1 MSIGY
6 FPVIY
11 EDELLYSVFA
21 RYYMHT
27 GHITYRCVADELFGN
42 SNVIPSIEFINA
54 LKQEVLKLLLKN
66 MTMQELIKNH
76 TMFPYYARFLPKTKK
91 NRALEALINMRGDYN
106 NLLSIPKSKNGT
118 ERYLRY
124 CPICSENDKEKY
136 GETYWHRSH
145 QIAELNVCYR
155 NRCSLVKSNV
165 LISGKVSRGL
175 ISAEKELKIDN
186 NITLIENDLEIKLAE
201 YVTDVFKSDIN
212 IDEYI
217 QVGKFFQYKLEG
229 TKYLSIRGKQR
240 NIDLLYNE
248 FIKYYE
254 EFSENG
260 IKELWQL
267 QKIFTNYR
275 FNTFEICQ
283 LAMFLK
289 VPVSE
294 LVNMKLP
301 EKSQEQLFDEQV
313 KKMRDDGIGC
323 NKIAKELGVSS
334 RTIRLAG
341 KGVTREKRVY
351 SSKKI
356 NTIDWEKL
364 DNETL
369 PKVKKIISDTY
380 GTNINRPNKVT
391 EYAICKK
398 LNFPNKRFDYLP
410 LCRKEIQKYKESN
423 EEYWAR
429 KVIWAINT
437 IKNKGEVLNFRKI
450 RNLTNMRKE
459 YLIACMPQLEKIGDK
474 DIIKVVKQILL

>member
-6 FPVIY
+6 FPSIY
-11 EDELLYSVFA
+11 KDELLYSVFA
-21 RYYMHT
+21 RYYQHT
-27 GHITYRCVADELFGN
+27 GHITYGYVAEELFGD
-42 SNVIPSIEFINA
+42 SKVISSIEFINS
-54 LKQEVLKLLLKN
+54 LKTEVLKVLLKN

-155 NRCSLVKSNV
+155 HRCSLVKSNV
-165 LISGKVSRGL
+165 LISGKASRGL

-212 IDEYI
+212 IDEDI

-240 NIDLLYNE
+240 NIDLLYND

-351 SSKKI
+351 SSNKV
-356 NTIDWEKL
+356 NAMDWDKL
-364 DNETL
+364 DKETL
-369 PKVKKIISDTY
+369 PEVKKIISEIY
-380 GTNINRPNKVT
+380 GTGVNRPHKVT
-391 EYAICKK
+391 EYAVCKK
-398 LNFPNKRFDYLP
+398 MNLPDKRFDYLP
-410 LCRKEIQKYKESN
+410 LCRKEIKKYRESN
-423 EEYWAR
+423 EQYWAR
-429 KVIWAINT
+429 EVIWAINT
-437 IKNKGEVLNFRKI
+437 VKRKGEVLNFSHI

-459 YLIACMPQLEKIGDK
+459 YLIACMPELEKIADENF
-474 DIIKVVKQILL
+474 IKIVKQILL

>member
-27 GHITYRCVADELFGN
+27 GHITYRCVAEELFGN

-54 LKQEVLKLLLKN
+54 LKPEVLKLLLKN
-66 MTMQELIKNH
+66 MTMQELIKKH
-76 TMFPYYARFLPKTKK
+76 TMFPYYARFLPIARKS
-91 NRALEALINMRGDYN
+91 RAFEALINMRGDYN
-106 NLLSIPKSKNGT
+106 NLLFFSKSLNRV

-124 CPICSENDKEKY
+124 CPICSRDDRERY

-145 QIAELNVCYR
+145 QIAELNVCYKHKCR
-155 NRCSLVKSNV
+155 LVESNV
-165 LISGKVSRGL
+165 LISGKVSRAL
-175 ISAEKELKIDN
+175 VSAEEEVNIDN
-186 NITLIENDLEIKLAE
+186 IELIENDLEIRLTE
-201 YVTDVFKSDIN
+201 YVIAVFESDVNIN
-212 IDEYI
+212 ENI
-217 QVGKFFQYKLEG
+217 QLGDFFHYKLEG

-240 NIDLLYNE
+240 NINLLYND

-254 EFSENG
+254 KISNNG
-260 IKELWQL
+260 IEELWQL
-267 QKIFTNYR
+267 QKILTNYR
-275 FNTFEICQ
+275 FNLYEICQ

-294 LVNMKLP
+294 LTNMKLP
-301 EKSQEQLFDEQV
+301 KKSQQQLFDEKV
-313 KKMRDDGIGC
+313 KKMRGDGMGY
-323 NKIAKELGVSS
+323 NKIAKKLGVSS
-334 RTIRLAG
+334 RTIRLVG

-356 NTIDWEKL
+356 STIDWKKL

-429 KVIWAINT
+429 EVIWAINT